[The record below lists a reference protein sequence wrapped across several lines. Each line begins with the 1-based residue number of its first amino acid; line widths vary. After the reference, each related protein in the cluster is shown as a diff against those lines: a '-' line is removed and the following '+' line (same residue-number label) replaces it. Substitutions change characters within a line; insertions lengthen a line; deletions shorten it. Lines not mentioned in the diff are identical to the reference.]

1 MEGASERK
9 KRWRRG
15 DACAPNSGGTSRNE
29 MHGNIHVYIQEHERR
44 RKKKKERKR
53 ERKRVGGG
61 REGRQRKGEKVRKGV
76 PEGEILTLE
85 MRELPRVCGVRN
97 FLAIYRRR
105 CGRRVRVRGER
116 GVKGDAKRE
125 R

>member
-1 MEGASERK
+1 M
-9 KRWRRG
+9 
-15 DACAPNSGGTSRNE
+15 
-29 MHGNIHVYIQEHERR
+29 
-44 RKKKKERKR
+44 
-53 ERKRVGGG
+53 GGG

-116 GVKGDAKRE
+116 GVKGDAKRVIEKE
-125 R
+125 RERPEGRSRTNNGIVTRLWMEASMKPMVCKTPCESGDAG